1 MVAMKKIILYYKFV
15 PIDDPET
22 VMHWQRQLC
31 EAHGLKG
38 RIIISKHGINGT
50 LGGPVEGLK
59 AYKKA
64 MNLHSKFK
72 KIMYKWSEGSDEDFP
87 RLSVK
92 VRDEIVTFLAPDE
105 LKVDESGVIGGGK
118 HLKPEQVNELLEK
131 RGDDVVF
138 MDGRNAYEAK
148 IGKFKNAVVP
158 NTRTTRDFL
167 QELEKPEMQKLKNKP
182 IVTYCTGGIRCE
194 ILSSLM
200 KNRGFSEVYQV
211 DGGIAKYGEKY
222 KDEGHWEGKLYVFDK
237 RMSVAF
243 SDKSKDIGECS
254 HCGSKTSNFIN
265 CADKSCNDL
274 VLVCSKC
281 AKATSLCTSHSLAI
295 A

>member
-1 MVAMKKIILYYKFV
+1 MYYKFV

-31 EAHGLKG
+31 ERHGLKG
-38 RIIISKHGINGT
+38 RIIVSSQGINGT
-50 LGGPVEGLK
+50 LGGPVDGLK

-72 KIMYKWSEGSDEDFP
+72 KIMYKWSDGGAADFP
-87 RLSVK
+87 KLSVK
-92 VRDEIVTFLAPDE
+92 VRSEIVTFLASDE
-105 LKVDESGVIGGGK
+105 ITVNDSGIVGGGQR
-118 HLKPEQVNELLEK
+118 LKPRQVHELVAT

-148 IGKFKNAVVP
+148 VGRFKQAVMP
-158 NTRTTRDFL
+158 NTKTTRDFIK
-167 QELEKPEMQKLKNKP
+167 ELDKPSLKKLKNKP

-194 ILSSLM
+194 ILTTLM
-200 KNRGFSEVYQV
+200 KNRGFSEVYQI
-211 DGGIAKYGEKY
+211 DGGIAKYGEEY
-222 KDEGHWEGKLYVFDK
+222 KDEGLWEGKMYVFDR

-243 SDKSKDIGECS
+243 SDKSKDIGRCE
-254 HCGSKTSNFIN
+254 HCCAKTSDFIN
-265 CADKSCNDL
+265 CADPSCNDL
-274 VLVCSKC
+274 ILVCQQC
-281 AKATSLCTSHSLAI
+281 AMTKNYCKRHIKSLTNI